1 MKTRKRKPIKPH
13 LPTLEEIQGIFQK
26 RDGRRLKKPKDVQPE
41 PELVKCFKN
50 PPGRPKKWLDGDQM
64 RLSTRVRPSTH
75 KTLHAEAKKYKMS
88 VGELLDVWFSPF
100 SPHHEYQ
107 DRILRTLEDR
117 VEDRR
122 LNK

>member
-26 RDGRRLKKPKDVQPE
+26 RDGRRLKKTKDVQ

-50 PPGRPKKWLDGDQM
+50 PPGRPAKWKDGDQM

-75 KTLHAEAKKYKMS
+75 KTLHAEAKQRHMS
-88 VGELLDVWFSPF
+88 VGELIDEW
-100 SPHHEYQ
+100 
-107 DRILRTLEDR
+107 RGR
-117 VEDRR
+117 
-122 LNK
+122 